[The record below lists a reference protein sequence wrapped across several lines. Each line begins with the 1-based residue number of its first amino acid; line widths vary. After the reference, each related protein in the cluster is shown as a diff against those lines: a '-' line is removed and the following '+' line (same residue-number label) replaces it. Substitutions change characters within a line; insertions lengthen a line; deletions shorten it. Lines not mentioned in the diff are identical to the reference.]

1 MGTNA
6 DDYRTDINISTGK
19 DPYLLPMLAVSSY
32 DDAIDA
38 LTTKEEK
45 PLSAFY
51 VFADPLPAKYLTQF
65 VRTRVSFVN
74 HIPANL
80 LGT

>member
-1 MGTNA
+1 MS
-6 DDYRTDINISTGK
+6 DEYRTEINTSTEK
-19 DPYLLPMLAVSSY
+19 DPHSLPMLAVSSY